1 MGEHASSK
9 LPPINA
15 PSLYNTVSTIGA
27 GDPFRRLVTL
37 QWHGELL
44 VICGGMLSSFLIAGF
59 WYPYWRIADMD
70 FWIVYNGFLLNA
82 GLPQEYSEHP
92 GYLSIVL
99 LAGWLKALHEIGIL
113 QVHALTALPPG
124 ALSEGFTAAWTNA
137 TKAGRVLSLIFAVG
151 FVVTFSYLLRPLVRD
166 WRVAAFGGFLLA
178 FSGGMAMQM
187 RIVRTELLA
196 AGLFYTALLI
206 LLIAAKR
213 GPRPWRPLLIGGASL
228 AITLAL
234 QNKIHILFLICA
246 LPVLLLPFGPSA
258 TATPS
263 RFWTGGRRRW
273 AMLAT
278 VATLAGVGIYLAR
291 GILATGLAANGAIR
305 LGLPQLALDAP
316 AYWSIV
322 ALGLAG
328 GMVAYAIVWRV
339 SAPEALT
346 SACAA
351 VAGCV
356 IGLLALYVRYS
367 TNNVMILFHPLEL
380 MYLFAVGSNPEL
392 ASGGQLFS
400 AAHAGFLFN
409 SVTGLIERM
418 TFVLHSSPRPAIFLQ
433 WFVIVALVVAWRK
446 NERRVV
452 FEAGA
457 MMLSAW
463 AIDLIG
469 VTRGLK
475 QEYFLLTDP
484 LVIIAAAL
492 LVAQVPELRRHRWA
506 YPAGVA
512 LIAAHLVISQAE
524 PVKHLFKSGGPEVLC
539 SLYDNAQ
546 KVERL
551 PACPR
556 P

>member
-1 MGEHASSK
+1 MESRPPMSASPDAPTPSGETPSSD
-9 LPPINA
+9 P
-15 PSLYNTVSTIGA
+15 
-27 GDPFRRLVTL
+27 DRPFRRLIPL
-37 QWHGELL
+37 QWKGELL
-44 VICGGMLSSFLIAGF
+44 AICGGMLASFLVAGF

-70 FWIVYNGFLLNA
+70 FWVVYNAFLLNA
-82 GLPQEYSEHP
+82 GLPQEYFEHP
-92 GYLSIVL
+92 GYLSIGL

-113 QVHALTALPPG
+113 QVHAFTALPPG

-137 TKAGRVLSLIFAVG
+137 TQAGRVLSLIFAVG
-151 FVVTFSYLLRPLVRD
+151 FVVTFSYLLRTLVRD
-166 WRVAAFGGFLLA
+166 WRIAAFGGFLLA
-178 FSGGMAMQM
+178 FSGGMAMQL

-206 LLIAAKR
+206 MLIAARR
-213 GPRPWRPLLIGGASL
+213 GPQPWRPLLIGCASL
-228 AITLAL
+228 AIPLAL
-234 QNKIHILFLICA
+234 QNKIHILFLIGA
-246 LPVLLLPFGPSA
+246 LPVVLLPFGPSSTA
-258 TATPS
+258 TAS
-263 RFWTGGRRRW
+263 GFWTGGRQRW
-273 AMLAT
+273 AMLAAA
-278 VATLAGVGIYLAR
+278 VLAGVCIYLAR

-305 LGLPQLALDAP
+305 FGLPAIALDAP
-316 AYWSIV
+316 AYWSLI
-322 ALGLAG
+322 ALWLAG
-328 GMVAYAIVWRV
+328 GMAAYTIVWRV

-346 SACAA
+346 SACAV
-351 VAGCV
+351 VAGCMV
-356 IGLLALYVRYS
+356 GLLALYVRYS

-392 ASGGQLFS
+392 VSGGQLFS
-400 AAHAGFLFN
+400 AAHVDFLFN

-457 MMLSAW
+457 LMLSAW
-463 AIDLIG
+463 AIDLLG

-484 LVIIAAAL
+484 LVILAAAL
-492 LVAQVPELRRHRWA
+492 LVAQVPILRRHRWT

-551 PACPR
+551 PACPKR
-556 P
+556 